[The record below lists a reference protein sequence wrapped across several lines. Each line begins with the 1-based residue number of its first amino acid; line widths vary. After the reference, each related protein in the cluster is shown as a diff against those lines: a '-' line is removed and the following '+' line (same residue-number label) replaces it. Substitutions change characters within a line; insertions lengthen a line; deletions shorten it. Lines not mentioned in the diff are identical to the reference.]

1 MQLDLSAL
9 LPYLERGG
17 VLGILVLIVV
27 TGMKQ
32 VWVWG
37 WQYRQA
43 VAEREEWKAR
53 WIKAAELA
61 EKSVRK

>member
-1 MQLDLSAL
+1 MEIDPVSFVK
-9 LPYLERGG
+9 YLERGG
-17 VLGILVLIVV
+17 LLALLAFIII

-61 EKSVRK
+61 QQAIHK